1 MTERITHSKIARGE
15 KKDKSRKIMTT
26 NVELGKK
33 DNKSVLLILLFQ
45 SKWNWKNLRTANV
58 KKETN
63 ITMFSAVF
71 FVSTLLFGIL

>member
-1 MTERITHSKIARGE
+1 MTERITHSKIVRGK

-26 NVELGKK
+26 NGELGKK
-33 DNKSVLLILLFQ
+33 NNNKSVLLILLFH

-63 ITMFSAVF
+63 ITMFGAVL
-71 FVSTLLFGIL
+71 FVSA